1 MKQIYPTSKI
11 IGYEMN
17 KEITSLPRKYKR
29 CDDVQII
36 NAAVWIEDAT
46 VSYINTANFDPIPF

>member
-1 MKQIYPTSKI
+1 
-11 IGYEMN
+11 MN
-17 KEITSLPRKYKR
+17 KENYILAKRKYKR

-46 VSYINTANFDPIPF
+46 VSYINTANFDSILLGILEIIKWRTC